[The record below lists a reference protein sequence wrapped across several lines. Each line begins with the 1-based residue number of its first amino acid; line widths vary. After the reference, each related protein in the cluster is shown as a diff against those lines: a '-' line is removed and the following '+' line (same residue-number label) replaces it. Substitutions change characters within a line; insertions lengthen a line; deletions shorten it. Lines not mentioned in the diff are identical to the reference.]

1 MNYWKAV
8 FAIAKKDVISELRN
22 REIISS
28 VLLFAVLTLII
39 FHFAF
44 TADQKTILSLAP
56 GMLWVAFAFSGV
68 LSINRAFIS
77 EKEDNCMEGL
87 LASPVSRDAIFLGKA
102 IGSIVFMLII
112 EIVVFPVFTLLYN
125 VSVINPIVIL
135 VTLLATIGFV
145 SIGILFSALA
155 VNTRAREMV
164 LPILFLPTVVPLIIA
179 AVSAT
184 SVILDGGKFSE
195 ITQYMMIIVAF
206 DIIFVTVPFILFR
219 YIVEE

>member
-8 FAIAKKDVISELRN
+8 FAIAKKDIISELRN

-87 LASPVSRDAIFLGKA
+87 LASPISRDAIFLGKV

-184 SVILDGGKFSE
+184 SVILDGGKFSD

-206 DIIFVTVPFILFR
+206 DIIFITVPFVLFK